1 MKRILFLFAII
12 LSANTSYCQVPRNVV
27 TNGHITINGKNIDY
41 TATVREYFLPDNE
54 KPAASII
61 ATSYETDHTDT
72 INRPVIFIFNGGPG
86 ASSSPLHM
94 HAFGPV
100 RLQKHNDTTLLEN
113 NPYCLLNV
121 ADLVFIDPIGTGF
134 TKIMDTAKAEMY
146 MDVAA
151 DAQSVIDIIN
161 RWKKEHHRTIS
172 PVFICG
178 ESYGTIR
185 AVKILA
191 LAEHFPVKGVL
202 LFSALLDMSMMA
214 PVSGNEM
221 PYLLTLPTM
230 SAIAWYYKK
239 IDRKN
244 RTVQQEYND
253 AMQFANSD
261 YLKALYDGNVLTDK
275 QRTSVA
281 GQLSAFTGL
290 SQADILKRNLR
301 IGAPDF
307 EMLLLAAKHLRIG
320 KLNGQVALP
329 VDTGK
334 KTYSSR
340 DDPSLVVNTDLKKD
354 FVGRYFINTLKFPA
368 EGLYTGVNF
377 TVNAKWKWAPMDA
390 YRGYYSV
397 LPELEDAMIKN
408 TGLKLLVAGGLYDL
422 ATPIYAAKYLLNH
435 SSVPK
440 ERTTFLYYPTGHSIF
455 ENEDELQKFS
465 SAVRYFI
472 NSNK

>member
-12 LSANTSYCQVPRNVV
+12 LSANTSYCQVPGNAV
-27 TNGHITINGKNIDY
+27 TNGHVAINGKDIGY
-41 TATVREYFLPDNE
+41 TATVKEYFLPDNE

-61 ATSYETDHTDT
+61 ATSYEIDHTDT

-151 DAQSVIDIIN
+151 DAQSVIDFIN
-161 RWKKEHHRTIS
+161 SWKKEHHRTTS

-202 LFSALLDMSMMA
+202 LFSALLDMSLMA

-230 SAIAWYYKK
+230 SAIAWYHNK

-244 RTVQQEYND
+244 RTVQQVYKE
-253 AMQFANSD
+253 AIQFANTD
-261 YLKALYDGNVLTDK
+261 YLKALYNGEAYSHITRAQMAV
-275 QRTSVA
+275 R
-281 GQLSAFTGL
+281 LSRFTGI
-290 SQADILKRNLR
+290 APTDILKWNLR
-301 IGAPDF
+301 IGAPEF
-307 EMLLLAAKHLRIG
+307 EMNLLASQHLRIG

-334 KTYSSR
+334 KVYSSR
-340 DDPSLVVNTDLKKD
+340 DDPSLVVNTDLKQD
-354 FVGRYFINTLKFPA
+354 FVGRYFIHTLKFPA

-397 LPELEDAMIKN
+397 LPELEDAMNKN

-422 ATPIYAAKYLLNH
+422 ATPIYAAQYLLNH

-455 ENEDELQKFS
+455 ENEEELQKLA
-465 SAVRYFI
+465 SAVRNFI
-472 NSNK
+472 SSNK